1 MVCAPAYSPLQNI
14 RARHGCAHESLRST
28 GRHILVDE
36 CHGRCSSCARCSIG
50 DVECQHSLVKL
61 LYLRIQV
68 LSLCLCILCKRL
80 CLVYLCQQGRS
91 LVLCC
96 VIGSLGL
103 SYRLDKSIVV
113 NSE

>member
-1 MVCAPAYSPLQNI
+1 M
-14 RARHGCAHESLRST
+14 
-28 GRHILVDE
+28 DE
-36 CHGRCSSCARCSIG
+36 CHGRRCSCARCSIG

-68 LSLCLCILCKRL
+68 LSLYLCILCKRL
-80 CLVYLCQQGRS
+80 CLVYLCQQSRS

-113 NSE
+113 GHRLASLPDGILDGLYRSLYVSLL